1 MLHEKNFCNRRIF
14 LIGQANSFGQTKS
27 SAKKIEANQILGN
40 WKLVEYRYGTGST
53 RKKSLTT
60 CDSSTS
66 WNFVQDSTSKK
77 YLLKCTNTNECKD
90 YVFESEWI
98 LGVNNLSI
106 KRTKIMGFG
115 GISASGTF
123 LIKEITDKK
132 MVLDF
137 QKNLYI
143 FSK

>member
-1 MLHEKNFCNRRIF
+1 
-14 LIGQANSFGQTKS
+14 
-27 SAKKIEANQILGN
+27 
-40 WKLVEYRYGTGST
+40 
-53 RKKSLTT
+53 
-60 CDSSTS
+60 
-66 WNFVQDSTSKK
+66 
-77 YLLKCTNTNECKD
+77 LKCTNTNECKD

>member
-1 MLHEKNFCNRRIF
+1 
-14 LIGQANSFGQTKS
+14 
-27 SAKKIEANQILGN
+27 
-40 WKLVEYRYGTGST
+40 
-53 RKKSLTT
+53 
-60 CDSSTS
+60 
-66 WNFVQDSTSKK
+66 
-77 YLLKCTNTNECKD
+77 
-90 YVFESEWI
+90 
-98 LGVNNLSI
+98 
-106 KRTKIMGFG
+106 MGFG